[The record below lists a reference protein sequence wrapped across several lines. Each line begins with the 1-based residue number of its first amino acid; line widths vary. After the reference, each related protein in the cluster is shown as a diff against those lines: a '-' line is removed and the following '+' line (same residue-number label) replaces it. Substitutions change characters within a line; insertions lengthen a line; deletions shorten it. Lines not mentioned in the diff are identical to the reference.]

1 MNGEGAAVNY
11 GAAAPMTADDK
22 MKQVNKKFR
31 VTGITTGLLSGLTY
45 GIYTTLVLVAGY
57 YEPLMSA
64 AGVYIHSRAR

>member
-1 MNGEGAAVNY
+1 MNGDSAAVNY

-31 VTGITTGLLSGLTY
+31 VTGITTGLISGLTY

-57 YEPLMSA
+57 YLSL
-64 AGVYIHSRAR
+64 IHI